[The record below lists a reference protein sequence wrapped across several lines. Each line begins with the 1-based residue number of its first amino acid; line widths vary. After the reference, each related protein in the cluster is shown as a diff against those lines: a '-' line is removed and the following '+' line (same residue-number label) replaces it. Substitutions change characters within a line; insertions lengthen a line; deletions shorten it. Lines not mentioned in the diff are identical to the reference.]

1 MGEGGGSIFTMTG
14 LLAFTETMSFC
25 KLDSRAKHFDEDIQQ
40 EDIEID

>member
-25 KLDSRAKHFDEDIQQ
+25 KLDFRAKHFEDIQQ